1 MERVFLYSVCPKKVI
16 KELPTTIPI
25 RSPKSLY
32 LTKEQ
37 VKICLKYGSVYR
49 RFANEQRNE
58 RVTIMNIDR
67 LHNEKFMTEE
77 QYKEYEQSLK
87 DGQRG
92 SVIVKEP
99 KVEDP
104 TPEVKEDK
112 VEEKVEV
119 VVEEEKVETVVTEDP
134 VVEEEKVEDYGI
146 IRPTEE
152 SETPESIAAEEVVD
166 KVEDPTPVETSEEVV
181 ETKVYSTAQEESEK
195 VENSTPVA
203 TTKPAVKHASK
214 HRK

>member
-92 SVIVKEP
+92 SVIVGEP

-104 TPEVKEDK
+104 VPEVKEDK
-112 VEEKVEV
+112 VEVKV
-119 VVEEEKVETVVTEDP
+119 EEKVETVVTEDP
-134 VVEEEKVEDYGI
+134 VVEEEKVEDDGI

-152 SETPESIAAEEVVD
+152 SETPESIASEEVVD

-181 ETKVYSTAQEESEK
+181 ETKVDTIAQEESEK
-195 VENSTPVA
+195 VEEPTPVA

>member
-92 SVIVKEP
+92 SVIVDEP
-99 KVEDP
+99 KVENP
-104 TPEVKEDK
+104 TPEVKKDKVEVK
-112 VEEKVEV
+112 VEEKVEI
-119 VVEEEKVETVVTEDP
+119 VVTEDP
-134 VVEEEKVEDYGI
+134 VVEEEKVEDDGI

-152 SETPESIAAEEVVD
+152 SETPESITAEEVVD

-181 ETKVYSTAQEESEK
+181 ETKVDSTAQEESEK
-195 VENSTPVA
+195 VENPTPVT

>member
-67 LHNEKFMTEE
+67 LHNEKYMTEE

-92 SVIVKEP
+92 SVIVGEP

-104 TPEVKEDK
+104 VPEVKEDK
-112 VEEKVEV
+112 VEVKV
-119 VVEEEKVETVVTEDP
+119 EEKVETVVTEDP
-134 VVEEEKVEDYGI
+134 VVEEEKVEDDGI

-152 SETPESIAAEEVVD
+152 SETPESITSEEVVD

-181 ETKVYSTAQEESEK
+181 ETKVDTTAQEESKK
-195 VENSTPVA
+195 VEDPTPVA

>member
-37 VKICLKYGSVYR
+37 VEICLKYGSVYR

-58 RVTIMNIDR
+58 RVTILNIDR

-77 QYKEYEQSLK
+77 QYKEYKQNLK

-92 SVIVKEP
+92 SVIVDEP

-104 TPEVKEDK
+104 TPEIKEDK
-112 VEEKVEV
+112 KEEVK
-119 VVEEEKVETVVTEDP
+119 VEEEKVETVVTEDP
-134 VVEEEKVEDYGI
+134 VVEEEKVEDDGI

-152 SETPESIAAEEVVD
+152 SETAESITAEEVVD
-166 KVEDPTPVETSEEVV
+166 KVEDPTPIETSEEVV
-181 ETKVYSTAQEESEK
+181 ETKVDSTTKEESEK
-195 VENSTPVA
+195 VEEVTPVA
-203 TTKPAVKHASK
+203 TAKPAVKHASK

>member
-58 RVTIMNIDR
+58 RVNIMNVDR

-92 SVIVKEP
+92 SVIVDEP

-104 TPEVKEDK
+104 KPEIKEDK
-112 VEEKVEV
+112 KEEV
-119 VVEEEKVETVVTEDP
+119 KVET
-134 VVEEEKVEDYGI
+134 VVEEEKVEDDSI
-146 IRPTEE
+146 IRPAEE
-152 SETPESIAAEEVVD
+152 SETPESLAA
-166 KVEDPTPVETSEEVV
+166 EEVV
-181 ETKVYSTAQEESEK
+181 ETKVDSAAQEESEK
-195 VENSTPVA
+195 VEEPTSVA

>member
-37 VKICLKYGSVYR
+37 VEICLKYGSVYR

-58 RVTIMNIDR
+58 RVTILNIDR

-77 QYKEYEQSLK
+77 QYKEYKQNLK

-92 SVIVKEP
+92 SVIVDEP

-104 TPEVKEDK
+104 TPEIKEDK
-112 VEEKVEV
+112 KEEVK
-119 VVEEEKVETVVTEDP
+119 VEEEKVETVVTEDH
-134 VVEEEKVEDYGI
+134 VAEEDKVEDDGI

-181 ETKVYSTAQEESEK
+181 ETKVDSTVQEESEK
-195 VENSTPVA
+195 VEDPTPVA
-203 TTKPAVKHASK
+203 TTKPVVKHASK